1 MAYLSNDL
9 VTSVKARA
17 NVPTSQNTFQTADFL
32 RFADEETR
40 AKLIP
45 LIFKNLEEYY
55 VRTYDYALVANQAGY
70 LIPTRA
76 IAGKLRDVQ
85 LVSITDDQNRI
96 PVQRLSP
103 EDISIMLS
111 DGFAAAKQGFY
122 LEGNKVILYPK
133 PTSASQ
139 YVLRLSYYIRPS
151 SLVDISQCALV
162 TAINTGT
169 NQLTVSSVPSTFSIS
184 SPVDFVKANPGF
196 ECSAIDQMITNI
208 AGSVLTFTA
217 LPTDIQVGDYV
228 CLANQTC
235 VVQVPVELQP
245 LLFQYVVI
253 RVLAAQSDTVAL
265 KAAMAELRSLEES
278 VMVLISPR
286 VDGKAKRVTN
296 GRGIARLV

>member
-17 NVPTSQNTFQTADFL
+17 NVPSSQNTFQTADFL

-40 AKLIP
+40 SKLIP

-55 VRTYDYALVANQAGY
+55 VRTYDYTIVANQAGY
-70 LIPTRA
+70 SIPTRA
-76 IAGKLRDVQ
+76 VAGKLRDVQ
-85 LVSITDDQNRI
+85 LVSSTNDQNRI
-96 PVQRLSP
+96 PLQRLSP
-103 EDISIMLS
+103 EDLTQMLNGGYS
-111 DGFAAAKQGFY
+111 VSKGGFY
-122 LEGNKVILYPK
+122 LEGNKVILFPK
-133 PTSASQ
+133 PTTASQ
-139 YVLRLSYYIRPS
+139 YNLRLTYYIRPS
-151 SLVDISQCALV
+151 TLVDISQCGQV
-162 TAINTGT
+162 TAINTST
-169 NQLTVSSVPSTFSIS
+169 NQLTVASVPSTFSVS
-184 SPVDFVKANPGF
+184 SPVDFVKASPGF

-208 AGSVLTFTA
+208 AGQVLTFSS

-228 CLANQTC
+228 SLANQSC